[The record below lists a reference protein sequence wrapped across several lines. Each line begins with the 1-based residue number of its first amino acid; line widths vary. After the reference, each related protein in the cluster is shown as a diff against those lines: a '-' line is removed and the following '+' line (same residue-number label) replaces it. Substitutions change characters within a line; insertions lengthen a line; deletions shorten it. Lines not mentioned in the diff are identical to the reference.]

1 MISLTEN
8 EIQIIKDILKKH
20 IKYGKVYLFGSR
32 VKGTNKKF
40 SDIDI
45 VIDINVKLS
54 LNDMSR
60 IKDDFDESDL
70 IYVADIIDYNAIEDS
85 FKSIIDDEK
94 VLIYET
100 V

>member
-20 IKYGKVYLFGSR
+20 IKYGKAYLFGSR

-45 VIDINVKLS
+45 VIDINIKLS
-54 LNDMSR
+54 LNEISR
-60 IKDDFDESDL
+60 IKDDFEESDL
-70 IYVADIIDYNAIEDS
+70 IYSADIIDYNAIDDS
-85 FKSIIDDEK
+85 FKIIIDNEK

-100 V
+100 I

>member
-45 VIDINVKLS
+45 VIDINAKLS
-54 LNDMSR
+54 LNEMSR
-60 IKDDFDESDL
+60 IKDDFEESDL
-70 IYVADIIDYNAIEDS
+70 IYIADIIDYNAVDNS
-85 FKSIIDDEK
+85 FKSIIDNEK

>member
-1 MISLTEN
+1 MINLTEN

-45 VIDINVKLS
+45 V
-54 LNDMSR
+54 
-60 IKDDFDESDL
+60 
-70 IYVADIIDYNAIEDS
+70 
-85 FKSIIDDEK
+85 
-94 VLIYET
+94 
-100 V
+100 